1 MTRAKMYKTRKLG
14 SSKKKIV
21 SFKGTSK
28 IQYGAA
34 LREKHPAIKSVK
46 NQKSKSTYTFSS
58 IFPNEDIMNRA
69 HKVISQVE
77 FAK

>member
-1 MTRAKMYKTRKLG
+1 MIRAKNYKTRKLG
-14 SSKKKIV
+14 SFKKK
-21 SFKGTSK
+21 SGLFKGNSK
-28 IQYGAA
+28 ISYGVA
-34 LREKHPAIKSVK
+34 LRVKHLGRKSVN
-46 NQKSKSTYTFSS
+46 NQKPKSTYTFSS